1 MGNAQ
6 DERFKALTEDPDF
19 AMDPTNTLFRNTKIM
34 NKLLEE
40 TRKKR
45 LIKWNKKSKNKWNK
59 NGNKESASSIDHLEV
74 IKSLKR
80 KSAKIPKLKDGQ
92 NQRKNITKKLKQKG
106 LSSFDP

>member
-45 LIKWNKKSKNKWNK
+45 LIKWNKKGNRNE
-59 NGNKESASSIDHLEV
+59 NKESASSIDHLEV

-106 LSSFDP
+106 LSTFDP